1 MQRNGGLRKVAS
13 GYAFTYKLTNM
24 PRSMWKGVVSFGMV
38 SIPIRL
44 YNATESSAKVSF
56 RQLCPDHK
64 SPITYKRW
72 CSEGDHEVA
81 YGEILKGFEVGKD
94 RYVIIDEK
102 DLDNLPLA
110 TAHSIDITEF
120 VPADDIE
127 PGLYFKNAYYMEP
140 EELGKKPYQLLRKAL
155 ETTGRMA
162 IAKIALR
169 DREHLAALHSH
180 GPGLLM
186 NTLNWP
192 DEIRSMEGLKGL
204 DGEVKINPKELD
216 MAKALIE
223 SLADTFDPSRYKD
236 EYKEAVMKV
245 VQAKIDGEVIEAPS
259 QPQTAKVM
267 DLMEALRASVELA
280 KKSRKTGGREA
291 PAAEAKKARR
301 KAS

>member
-1 MQRNGGLRKVAS
+1 
-13 GYAFTYKLTNM
+13 M

-44 YNATESSAKVSF
+44 YNATEASAKVSF
-56 RQLCPDHK
+56 RQLCPDHQ
-64 SPITYKRW
+64 SPINYKRW
-72 CSEGDHEVA
+72 CSQGDHEVA
-81 YGEILKGFEVGKD
+81 FGDIQKGYEVGKD
-94 RYVIIDEK
+94 RYVIIEDK

-120 VPADDIE
+120 VPASDIE
-127 PGLYFKNAYYMEP
+127 PGLYFKNAYYIEP

-155 ETTGRMA
+155 QATGRTA

-169 DREHLAALHSH
+169 DREHLAALHSTES
-180 GPGLLM
+180 GLLM

-192 DEIRSMEGLKGL
+192 DEIRSTEGLKGL
-204 DGEVKINPKELD
+204 DGDVKINPKELE

-223 SLADTFDPSRYKD
+223 SLADSFDPSRYKD
-236 EYKEAVMKV
+236 EYREAVMRV

-259 QPQTAKVM
+259 APQAAKVM
-267 DLMEALRASVELA
+267 DLMEALRASVEAA
-280 KKSRKTGGREA
+280 KKSRSARKEA
-291 PAAEAKKARR
+291 PAETKKRR

>member
-1 MQRNGGLRKVAS
+1 
-13 GYAFTYKLTNM
+13 
-24 PRSMWKGVVSFGMV
+24 MWKGVVSFGMV

-56 RQLCPDHK
+56 RQLCPDHR

-81 YGEILKGFEVGKD
+81 YGEILKGYEVGKD
-94 RYVIIDEK
+94 RYVIIDDK

-110 TAHSIDITEF
+110 TAHSIDIQEF
-120 VPADDIE
+120 VPAGDIE

-155 ETTGRMA
+155 EATGRMA
-162 IAKIALR
+162 VAKIALR
-169 DREHLAALHSH
+169 DREHLCALHAN
-180 GPGLLM
+180 GVGLLM

-192 DEIRSMEGLKGL
+192 DEIRSTEGLKGL
-204 DGEVKINPKELD
+204 EGDVKINPKELE

-223 SLADTFDPSRYKD
+223 SLADSFDPSRYKD
-236 EYKEAVMKV
+236 EYKEAVMRV
-245 VQAKIDGEVIEAPS
+245 VQAKIDGEVIEAPAA
-259 QPQTAKVM
+259 QQTAKVM
-267 DLMEALRASVELA
+267 DLMEALRASVAAA
-280 KKSRKTGGREA
+280 KKSRSAREKQA
-291 PAAEAKKARR
+291 PVVEAKKARR

>member
-1 MQRNGGLRKVAS
+1 
-13 GYAFTYKLTNM
+13 M

-44 YNATESSAKVSF
+44 YNATESSTKVSF

-64 SPITYKRW
+64 SPISYKRW
-72 CSEGDHEVA
+72 CAEGEHEVN

-94 RYVIIDEK
+94 RYVIIDDK

-155 ETTGRMA
+155 EATGRMA

-169 DREHLAALHSH
+169 DREHLCALHAN

-192 DEIRSMEGLKGL
+192 DEIRSVEGLKGL
-204 DGEVKINPKELD
+204 DGDVKINPKELE

-223 SLADTFDPSRYKD
+223 SLADSFDPSRYKD
-236 EYKEAVMKV
+236 EYREAVMRV
-245 VQAKIDGEVIEAPS
+245 VQAKIDGEVIEAPAT
-259 QPQTAKVM
+259 PQTAKVM
-267 DLMEALRASVELA
+267 DLMEALRASVDAA

-291 PAAEAKKARR
+291 PASEAKRSRR

>member
-1 MQRNGGLRKVAS
+1 
-13 GYAFTYKLTNM
+13 
-24 PRSMWKGVVSFGMV
+24 MWKGVVSFGMV

-56 RQLCPDHK
+56 RQLCPDHR

-72 CSEGDHEVA
+72 CAEGEHEVN

-94 RYVIIDEK
+94 RYVIIDDK

-155 ETTGRMA
+155 EATGRMA

-169 DREHLAALHSH
+169 DREHLCALHSN
-180 GPGLLM
+180 GPSLLM

-192 DEIRSMEGLKGL
+192 DEIRSTEGLKGL
-204 DGEVKINPKELD
+204 DGDVKINPKELE

-223 SLADTFDPSRYKD
+223 SLADSFDPARYKD
-236 EYKEAVMKV
+236 EYREAVMRV
-245 VQAKIDGEVIEAPS
+245 VQAKVDGEVIEAPS
-259 QPQTAKVM
+259 APQTAKVM
-267 DLMEALRASVELA
+267 DLMEALRASVEAA

-291 PAAEAKKARR
+291 PAAEAKRARR

>member
-1 MQRNGGLRKVAS
+1 
-13 GYAFTYKLTNM
+13 
-24 PRSMWKGVVSFGMV
+24 MWKGVVSFGMV

-44 YNATESSAKVSF
+44 YNATESTSKVSV

-72 CSEGDHEVA
+72 CAEGDHEVS

-155 ETTGRMA
+155 EATGRMA

-180 GPGLLM
+180 GRGLLM

-192 DEIRSMEGLKGL
+192 DEIRSVEDLKSL
-204 DGEVKINPKELD
+204 DGEVRINPKELE

-223 SLADTFDPSRYKD
+223 SLADTFDPARYKD
-236 EYKEAVMKV
+236 DYKEAVMKV
-245 VQAKIDGEVIEAPS
+245 VQSKIDGEVIEAPAT
-259 QPQTAKVM
+259 PQTAKVM
-267 DLMEALRASVELA
+267 DLMEALRASVEAA

-291 PAAEAKKARR
+291 PAAEAKTRR
-301 KAS
+301 RIAS

>member
-1 MQRNGGLRKVAS
+1 
-13 GYAFTYKLTNM
+13 
-24 PRSMWKGVVSFGMV
+24 MWKGVVSFGMV

-72 CSEGDHEVA
+72 CPEGDHEVA
-81 YGEILKGFEVGKD
+81 YGEILKGYEVGKD

-155 ETTGRMA
+155 EATGRMA

-192 DEIRSMEGLKGL
+192 DEIRSVEGLKGL
-204 DGEVKINPKELD
+204 ESDVKINPKELE

-267 DLMEALRASVELA
+267 DLMEALRASVEQA

-291 PAAEAKKARR
+291 PAAEVKKARR

>member
-1 MQRNGGLRKVAS
+1 
-13 GYAFTYKLTNM
+13 
-24 PRSMWKGVVSFGMV
+24 MWKGVVSFGMV

-72 CSEGDHEVA
+72 CPEGDHEVA
-81 YGEILKGFEVGKD
+81 YGEILKGYEVGKD
-94 RYVIIDEK
+94 RYVIIDDK

-120 VPADDIE
+120 VPSDDIE

-155 ETTGRMA
+155 EATGRMA

-192 DEIRSMEGLKGL
+192 DEIRSMEGLKGME
-204 DGEVKINPKELD
+204 GEVKINPKELE

-245 VQAKIDGEVIEAPS
+245 VQAKLDGEVIEAPS
-259 QPQTAKVM
+259 APQTAKVM
-267 DLMEALRASVELA
+267 DLMEALRASVEQA

-291 PAAEAKKARR
+291 APAEVKKARR